1 LQPIEGRPI
10 ARNPLLLAELYF
22 SGLDKEK
29 WKNQKEAV
37 AALAH
42 LKPSVSRQDLSR
54 AVGVSKLPPSV
65 LSLFETAGVWSST
78 ARELVSLAKK
88 HGPPVLEERA
98 RGIDSRGLTWHQ
110 IVNLLDGKEPVA
122 PKRRLRTT
130 SPLVLAAMYNKG
142 AAEGRWDSMTAAA
155 EVLGWHKADLMRA
168 IAISQL
174 PAEVLQ
180 IFEGKTLVYAHG
192 DVLLKIHEA
201 LGTAEMVNRAKELLN
216 EPKRRTA
223 EQIVAH
229 LASVKE
235 ESGLRLRVRKDR
247 SHRVTRLVFEFS
259 VEAAQADEIITA
271 GQDLAPIIQM
281 VLSMLRTRKVRC
293 SS

>member
-1 LQPIEGRPI
+1 LQPLEGRPI
-10 ARNPLLLAELYF
+10 ARNPLSLAELYF
-22 SGLDKEK
+22 SGPDGDK

-37 AALAH
+37 AALGH
-42 LKPSVSRQDLSR
+42 LRPTVSRQDLSR
-54 AVGVSKLPPSV
+54 AVRVSKLPPPV

-88 HGPPVLEERA
+88 HGPPVLEDRA
-98 RGIDSRGLTWHQ
+98 RGIDPRGLTWHQ
-110 IVNLLDGKEPVA
+110 IVKLLDSKEPVA

-142 AAEGRWDSMTAAA
+142 AAEGRWGSMTAAA
-155 EVLGWHKADLMRA
+155 EALGWHKADLMRA
-168 IAISQL
+168 VAISQL

-201 LGTAEMVNRAKELLN
+201 LGTAETVNRAKELLN

-235 ESGLRLRVRKDR
+235 ESGLKLRVRKDR